1 MRFRAAHP
9 ERFPK
14 GFPLSSA
21 RELTARYRTLRDAP
35 MWRLLASQQGP
46 LVIGILQA
54 LLYEEERTLPGSVF
68 LERLAPLWAE
78 ATLEAVSPEDARA
91 LAARFVRE
99 GYLVTRLPAGALEE
113 QYELTAG
120 ALEAIRILSRALT
133 RRSGPSESR
142 LEMLAHAVVKLAQD
156 ADPDPARRIEQ
167 LEAEKRRI
175 DEEIAAVKAG
185 ARTVLGKDAAQ
196 ARTGDI
202 LELFAELLNDF
213 RSVREEFDRLN
224 LDLRE
229 RIMTSEGS
237 RGDVLER
244 FFAGYDEIAQ
254 SEAGLAFTGFYRLLT
269 NESASAEME
278 AALERITQQP
288 FYGEL
293 SLRERR
299 TLAQLRSE
307 LLSRSMDTH
316 DVMRRLA
323 QSLRQFV
330 ESREYVEERRM
341 GQLLREARAAA
352 AAAREDAHQRKT
364 FLELVLPNA
373 DIHSPTQYELDDPSV
388 DVENYDVSLAPPP
401 EIDREALAQR
411 IRFAEINYGELRL
424 AVVEALGLA
433 KMEGRGKVSVSEVWS
448 HVPNHQG
455 LGSIV
460 GLLTLAARY
469 GEAAETAETADAA
482 EAPETVNADQ
492 NPNAA
497 ESADSAASDAVL
509 SAAAEALEA
518 VTEAQLTG
526 QDVKAPKTP
535 KAPKRRS
542 KRIAALAAAMD
553 EGHLSGGVELSAEGI
568 QAFRADP
575 SAAANDYRGLPMP
588 DVWPSGTDLHGE
600 TAPGSLLAPEHETI
614 SWTDRAGGD
623 VSAEIPKLVF
633 TTTGVA
639 RMMRSARQSEQARG
653 LSDPWAR

>member
-388 DVENYDVSLAPPP
+388 DVENYDVSVAPPP

-469 GEAAETAETADAA
+469 GEAAEVAESVDAA
-482 EAPETVNADQ
+482 EAPE
-492 NPNAA
+492 
-497 ESADSAASDAVL
+497 SAASDAVL

-542 KRIAALAAAMD
+542 KRISALAAAMD

-600 TAPGSLLAPEHETI
+600 TAPGSLLAPQHETI

-639 RMMRSARQSEQARG
+639 RMMRSARQSAQARG
-653 LSDPWAR
+653 LADPFAR

>member
-1 MRFRAAHP
+1 MRSRAAHP
-9 ERFPK
+9 ERSPK

-388 DVENYDVSLAPPP
+388 DVENYDVSAAPPP

-469 GEAAETAETADAA
+469 GEAAEAAESADAA
-482 EAPETVNADQ
+482 EAPE
-492 NPNAA
+492 
-497 ESADSAASDAVL
+497 S
-509 SAAAEALEA
+509 AAEALEA

-553 EGHLSGGVELSAEGI
+553 EGHLSGGVKLSAEGI

>member
-388 DVENYDVSLAPPP
+388 DVENYDVSVAPPP

-469 GEAAETAETADAA
+469 GEAAEAAESVDAA
-482 EAPETVNADQ
+482 EAPE
-492 NPNAA
+492 
-497 ESADSAASDAVL
+497 SAASDAVL

-542 KRIAALAAAMD
+542 KRISALAAAMD

-600 TAPGSLLAPEHETI
+600 TAPGSLLAPQHETI

-633 TTTGVA
+633 TTTGIA
-639 RMMRSARQSEQARG
+639 RMMRSARQSAQARG
-653 LSDPWAR
+653 LADPFAR

>member
-388 DVENYDVSLAPPP
+388 DVENYDVSVAPPP

-469 GEAAETAETADAA
+469 GEAAKAAESVDAA
-482 EAPETVNADQ
+482 EAPE
-492 NPNAA
+492 
-497 ESADSAASDAVL
+497 SAASDAVL

-600 TAPGSLLAPEHETI
+600 TAPGSLLAPQHETI

>member
-388 DVENYDVSLAPPP
+388 DVENYDVSVAPPP

-469 GEAAETAETADAA
+469 GEAAE
-482 EAPETVNADQ
+482 
-492 NPNAA
+492 AA
-497 ESADSAASDAVL
+497 ESVDAAQAPESAASDAVL

-600 TAPGSLLAPEHETI
+600 TAPGSLLAPQHETI

-639 RMMRSARQSEQARG
+639 RMMRSARQSAQARG
-653 LSDPWAR
+653 LADPFAR

>member
-244 FFAGYDEIAQ
+244 FFAGYDEIAK

-388 DVENYDVSLAPPP
+388 DVENYDVSVAPPP

-469 GEAAETAETADAA
+469 GEAAEAAESVDAA
-482 EAPETVNADQ
+482 EAPE
-492 NPNAA
+492 
-497 ESADSAASDAVL
+497 SAASDAVL

-542 KRIAALAAAMD
+542 KRISALAAAMD

-600 TAPGSLLAPEHETI
+600 TAPGSLLAPQHETI

-639 RMMRSARQSEQARG
+639 RMMRSARQSAQARG
-653 LSDPWAR
+653 LADPFAR

>member
-1 MRFRAAHP
+1 M
-9 ERFPK
+9 
-14 GFPLSSA
+14 SSA

-54 LLYEEERTLPGSVF
+54 LLYEEERALPGSVF

-78 ATLEAVSPEDARA
+78 ATNESTSAEDARA

-99 GYLVTRLPAGALEE
+99 GYLVTRLPAGAMEE

-133 RRSGPSESR
+133 RRTGPSESR

-185 ARTVLGKDAAQ
+185 VKGTLGNDAAH

-224 LDLRE
+224 LELRE

-254 SEAGLAFTGFYRLLT
+254 SEAGQAFTGFYRLLT

-278 AALERITQQP
+278 AALERITQHP

-299 TLAQLRSE
+299 VLTQLRSE
-307 LLSRSMDTH
+307 LLTRSMDTH

-352 AAAREDAHQRKT
+352 AAARDDANQRKT

-373 DIHSPTQYELDDPSV
+373 DIRSPTQYELDDPTV
-388 DVENYDVSLAPPP
+388 DVEDFDVSAATPP
-401 EIDREALAQR
+401 EIDREALVQR

-424 AVVEALGLA
+424 AVVEALARA
-433 KMEGRGKVSVSEVWS
+433 KMEGRAKVSVSEVWS
-448 HVPNHQG
+448 YVPNHQG

-469 GEAAETAETADAA
+469 GEAAEEEPRETTAMTATAA
-482 EAPETVNADQ
+482 MEGTPVNQ
-492 NPNAA
+492 GT
-497 ESADSAASDAVL
+497 SADTTL
-509 SAAAEALEA
+509 SAAATALEA
-518 VTEAQLTG
+518 VTEAAVTG
-526 QDVKAPKTP
+526 APLKTP
-535 KAPKRRS
+535 KAPKQPKRRS
-542 KRIAALAAAMD
+542 KRIEALAQAMD
-553 EGHLSGGVELSAEGI
+553 EGQLTGDVELTAEGI
-568 QAFRADP
+568 AAFRADP
-575 SAAANDYRGLPMP
+575 AAAANDYRGLPTP
-588 DVWPSGTDLHGE
+588 SVWPTGTDLHGE
-600 TAPGSLLAPEHETI
+600 TAPGSLITPEHETI
-614 SWTDRAGGD
+614 RWTDRAGDD
-623 VSAEIPKLVF
+623 VSADIPKLVF

-639 RMMRSARQSEQARG
+639 RMMRSARQRAQAREVA
-653 LSDPWAR
+653 DAWAK

>member
-388 DVENYDVSLAPPP
+388 DVENYDVSVAPPP

-469 GEAAETAETADAA
+469 GEAAEAAESVDAA
-482 EAPETVNADQ
+482 EAPE
-492 NPNAA
+492 
-497 ESADSAASDAVL
+497 SAASDAVL

-542 KRIAALAAAMD
+542 KRISALAAAMD

-600 TAPGSLLAPEHETI
+600 TAPGSLLAPQHETI

-639 RMMRSARQSEQARG
+639 RMMRSARQSAQARG
-653 LSDPWAR
+653 LADPFAR

>member
-54 LLYEEERTLPGSVF
+54 LLYEEERTLPVSVF

-388 DVENYDVSLAPPP
+388 DVENYDVSVAPPP

-469 GEAAETAETADAA
+469 GEAAEAAESVDAA
-482 EAPETVNADQ
+482 EAPE
-492 NPNAA
+492 
-497 ESADSAASDAVL
+497 SAASDAVL

-542 KRIAALAAAMD
+542 KRISALAAAMD

-600 TAPGSLLAPEHETI
+600 TAPGSLLAPQHETI

-639 RMMRSARQSEQARG
+639 RMMRSARQSAQARG
-653 LSDPWAR
+653 LADPFAR

>member
-78 ATLEAVSPEDARA
+78 ATHEAVSPEDARA

-388 DVENYDVSLAPPP
+388 DVENYDVSVAPPP

-469 GEAAETAETADAA
+469 GEAAEAAESVDAA
-482 EAPETVNADQ
+482 EAPE
-492 NPNAA
+492 
-497 ESADSAASDAVL
+497 SAASDAVL

-542 KRIAALAAAMD
+542 KRISALAAAMD
-553 EGHLSGGVELSAEGI
+553 EGHLAGGMELSAEGI

-600 TAPGSLLAPEHETI
+600 TAPGSLLAPQHETI

-639 RMMRSARQSEQARG
+639 RMMRSARQSAQARG

>member
-373 DIHSPTQYELDDPSV
+373 VIHSPTQYELDDPSV
-388 DVENYDVSLAPPP
+388 DVENYDVSVAPPP

-469 GEAAETAETADAA
+469 GEAAEAAESVDAA
-482 EAPETVNADQ
+482 EAPE
-492 NPNAA
+492 
-497 ESADSAASDAVL
+497 SAASDAVL

-600 TAPGSLLAPEHETI
+600 TAPGSLLAPQHETI

-639 RMMRSARQSEQARG
+639 RMMRSARQSAQARG
-653 LSDPWAR
+653 LADPFAR

>member
-388 DVENYDVSLAPPP
+388 DVENYDVSVAPPP

-448 HVPNHQG
+448 HVLNHQG

-469 GEAAETAETADAA
+469 GEAAEAAESVDAA
-482 EAPETVNADQ
+482 EAPE
-492 NPNAA
+492 
-497 ESADSAASDAVL
+497 SAASDAVL

-542 KRIAALAAAMD
+542 KRISALAAAMD

-575 SAAANDYRGLPMP
+575 SAAANDYRDLPMP

-600 TAPGSLLAPEHETI
+600 TAPGSLLAPQHETI

-639 RMMRSARQSEQARG
+639 RMMRSARQSAQARG
-653 LSDPWAR
+653 LADPFAR

>member
-1 MRFRAAHP
+1 MRSRAAHP

-388 DVENYDVSLAPPP
+388 DVENYDVSVAPPP

-469 GEAAETAETADAA
+469 GEAAEAAESVDAA
-482 EAPETVNADQ
+482 EAPE
-492 NPNAA
+492 
-497 ESADSAASDAVL
+497 SAASDAVL

-600 TAPGSLLAPEHETI
+600 TAPGSLLAPQHETI

-639 RMMRSARQSEQARG
+639 RMMRSARQSAQARG
-653 LSDPWAR
+653 LADPFAR

>member
-9 ERFPK
+9 KRFPK

-388 DVENYDVSLAPPP
+388 DVENYDVSVAPPP

-469 GEAAETAETADAA
+469 GEAAEAAESVDAA
-482 EAPETVNADQ
+482 EAPE
-492 NPNAA
+492 
-497 ESADSAASDAVL
+497 SAASDAVL

-600 TAPGSLLAPEHETI
+600 TAPGSLLAPQHETI

>member
-1 MRFRAAHP
+1 M
-9 ERFPK
+9 
-14 GFPLSSA
+14 
-21 RELTARYRTLRDAP
+21 
-35 MWRLLASQQGP
+35 
-46 LVIGILQA
+46 
-54 LLYEEERTLPGSVF
+54 
-68 LERLAPLWAE
+68 
-78 ATLEAVSPEDARA
+78 
-91 LAARFVRE
+91 
-99 GYLVTRLPAGALEE
+99 
-113 QYELTAG
+113 
-120 ALEAIRILSRALT
+120 
-133 RRSGPSESR
+133 
-142 LEMLAHAVVKLAQD
+142 
-156 ADPDPARRIEQ
+156 
-167 LEAEKRRI
+167 
-175 DEEIAAVKAG
+175 
-185 ARTVLGKDAAQ
+185 
-196 ARTGDI
+196 
-202 LELFAELLNDF
+202 NDF

-388 DVENYDVSLAPPP
+388 DVENYDVSVAPPP

-469 GEAAETAETADAA
+469 GEAAEVAESVDAA
-482 EAPETVNADQ
+482 EAPE
-492 NPNAA
+492 
-497 ESADSAASDAVL
+497 SAASDAVL

-542 KRIAALAAAMD
+542 KRISALAAAMD

-600 TAPGSLLAPEHETI
+600 TAPGSLLAPQHETI

-639 RMMRSARQSEQARG
+639 RMMRSARQSAQARG
-653 LSDPWAR
+653 LADPFAR

>member
-388 DVENYDVSLAPPP
+388 DVENYDVSVAPPP

-469 GEAAETAETADAA
+469 GEAAEAAESVDAA
-482 EAPETVNADQ
+482 EAPE
-492 NPNAA
+492 
-497 ESADSAASDAVL
+497 SAASDAVL

-542 KRIAALAAAMD
+542 KRISALAAAMD

-600 TAPGSLLAPEHETI
+600 TAPGSLLAPQHETI

>member
-388 DVENYDVSLAPPP
+388 DVENYDVSVAPPP

-469 GEAAETAETADAA
+469 GEAAEAAESVDAA
-482 EAPETVNADQ
+482 EAPE
-492 NPNAA
+492 P
-497 ESADSAASDAVL
+497 AASDAVL

-600 TAPGSLLAPEHETI
+600 TAPGSLLAPQHETI

-639 RMMRSARQSEQARG
+639 RMMRSARQSAQARG
-653 LSDPWAR
+653 LADPFAR

>member
-9 ERFPK
+9 KRFPK

-388 DVENYDVSLAPPP
+388 DVENYDVSVAPPP

-469 GEAAETAETADAA
+469 GEAAEAAESVDAA
-482 EAPETVNADQ
+482 EAPE
-492 NPNAA
+492 
-497 ESADSAASDAVL
+497 SAASDAVL

-600 TAPGSLLAPEHETI
+600 TAPGSLLAPQHETI

-639 RMMRSARQSEQARG
+639 RMMRSARQSAQARG
-653 LSDPWAR
+653 LADPFAR

>member
-388 DVENYDVSLAPPP
+388 DVENYDVSVAPPP

-469 GEAAETAETADAA
+469 GEAAEAAESVDAA
-482 EAPETVNADQ
+482 EAPE
-492 NPNAA
+492 
-497 ESADSAASDAVL
+497 SAASDAVL

-542 KRIAALAAAMD
+542 KRISALAAAMD

-600 TAPGSLLAPEHETI
+600 TAPGSLLAPQHETI

-623 VSAEIPKLVF
+623 ESAEIPKLVF

-639 RMMRSARQSEQARG
+639 RMMRSARQSAQARG
-653 LSDPWAR
+653 LADPFAR

>member
-9 ERFPK
+9 KRFPK

-388 DVENYDVSLAPPP
+388 DVENYDVSVAPPP

-469 GEAAETAETADAA
+469 GEAAEAAESVDAA
-482 EAPETVNADQ
+482 EAPE
-492 NPNAA
+492 
-497 ESADSAASDAVL
+497 SAASDAVL

-600 TAPGSLLAPEHETI
+600 TAPGSLLAPQHETI

-623 VSAEIPKLVF
+623 VSTEIPKLVF

-639 RMMRSARQSEQARG
+639 RMMRSARQSAQARG
-653 LSDPWAR
+653 LADPFAR

>member
-1 MRFRAAHP
+1 MRSRAAHP

-120 ALEAIRILSRALT
+120 ALEAIRVLSRALT

-388 DVENYDVSLAPPP
+388 DVENYDVSVAPPP

-469 GEAAETAETADAA
+469 GEAAEAAESVDAA
-482 EAPETVNADQ
+482 EAPE
-492 NPNAA
+492 
-497 ESADSAASDAVL
+497 SAASDAVL

-600 TAPGSLLAPEHETI
+600 TAPGSLLAPQHETI

-639 RMMRSARQSEQARG
+639 RMMRSARQSAQARG
-653 LSDPWAR
+653 LADPFAR

>member
-388 DVENYDVSLAPPP
+388 DVENYDVSVAPPP

-469 GEAAETAETADAA
+469 GEAAEAAESVDAA
-482 EAPETVNADQ
+482 EAPE
-492 NPNAA
+492 
-497 ESADSAASDAVL
+497 SAASDAVL

-600 TAPGSLLAPEHETI
+600 TAPGSLLAPQHETI

>member
-388 DVENYDVSLAPPP
+388 DVENYDVSVAPPP

-469 GEAAETAETADAA
+469 GEAAEAAESVDAA
-482 EAPETVNADQ
+482 EAPE
-492 NPNAA
+492 
-497 ESADSAASDAVL
+497 SAASDAVH

-600 TAPGSLLAPEHETI
+600 TAPGSLLAPQHETI

-633 TTTGVA
+633 TTTGVT
-639 RMMRSARQSEQARG
+639 RMMRSARQSAQARG
-653 LSDPWAR
+653 LADPFAR

>member
-373 DIHSPTQYELDDPSV
+373 DIHSPTQYELDAPSV
-388 DVENYDVSLAPPP
+388 DVENYDVSVAPPP

-469 GEAAETAETADAA
+469 GEAAEAAESVDAA
-482 EAPETVNADQ
+482 EAPE
-492 NPNAA
+492 
-497 ESADSAASDAVL
+497 SAASDAVL

-600 TAPGSLLAPEHETI
+600 TAPGSLLAPQHETI

-639 RMMRSARQSEQARG
+639 RMMRSARQSAQARG
-653 LSDPWAR
+653 LADPFAR

>member
-1 MRFRAAHP
+1 MRSRAAHP

-278 AALERITQQP
+278 AALERIMQQP

-307 LLSRSMDTH
+307 LLTRSMDTH

-388 DVENYDVSLAPPP
+388 DVENYDVSAAPPP

-469 GEAAETAETADAA
+469 GEAAEAAESVDAA
-482 EAPETVNADQ
+482 EAPE
-492 NPNAA
+492 
-497 ESADSAASDAVL
+497 SAASDAVL

-553 EGHLSGGVELSAEGI
+553 EGHLAGSMELSAEGI

-600 TAPGSLLAPEHETI
+600 TAPGSLLAPQHETI

>member
-269 NESASAEME
+269 NKSASAEME

-388 DVENYDVSLAPPP
+388 DVENYDVSVAPPP

-469 GEAAETAETADAA
+469 GEAAEAAESVDAA
-482 EAPETVNADQ
+482 EAPE
-492 NPNAA
+492 
-497 ESADSAASDAVL
+497 SAASDAVL

-542 KRIAALAAAMD
+542 KRISALAAAMD

-600 TAPGSLLAPEHETI
+600 TAPGSLLAPQHETI

-639 RMMRSARQSEQARG
+639 RMMRSARQSAQARG
-653 LSDPWAR
+653 LADPFAR

>member
-229 RIMTSEGS
+229 RIMTSEGA

-388 DVENYDVSLAPPP
+388 DVENYDVSVAPPP

-469 GEAAETAETADAA
+469 GEAAEAAESVDAA
-482 EAPETVNADQ
+482 EAPE
-492 NPNAA
+492 
-497 ESADSAASDAVL
+497 SAASDAVL

-600 TAPGSLLAPEHETI
+600 TAPGSLLAPQHETI

-639 RMMRSARQSEQARG
+639 RMMRSARQSAQARG
-653 LSDPWAR
+653 LADPFAR

>member
-388 DVENYDVSLAPPP
+388 DVENYDVSVAPPP

-469 GEAAETAETADAA
+469 GEAAEAAESVDAA
-482 EAPETVNADQ
+482 EAPE
-492 NPNAA
+492 
-497 ESADSAASDAVL
+497 SAASDAVH

-600 TAPGSLLAPEHETI
+600 TAPGSLLAPQHETI

-639 RMMRSARQSEQARG
+639 RMMRSARQSAQARG
-653 LSDPWAR
+653 LADPFAR

>member
-388 DVENYDVSLAPPP
+388 DVENYDVSAAPPP

-469 GEAAETAETADAA
+469 GEAAEAAESVDAA
-482 EAPETVNADQ
+482 EAPE
-492 NPNAA
+492 
-497 ESADSAASDAVL
+497 SAASDAVL

>member
-1 MRFRAAHP
+1 M
-9 ERFPK
+9 
-14 GFPLSSA
+14 SSA

-388 DVENYDVSLAPPP
+388 DVENYDVSVAPPP

-469 GEAAETAETADAA
+469 GEAAEAAESVDAA
-482 EAPETVNADQ
+482 EAPE
-492 NPNAA
+492 
-497 ESADSAASDAVL
+497 SAASDAVL

-542 KRIAALAAAMD
+542 KRISALAAAMD

-600 TAPGSLLAPEHETI
+600 TAPGSLLAPQHETI

-639 RMMRSARQSEQARG
+639 RMMRSARQSAQARG
-653 LSDPWAR
+653 LADPFAR

>member
-46 LVIGILQA
+46 LVIGILQT

-388 DVENYDVSLAPPP
+388 DVENYDVSVAPPP

-469 GEAAETAETADAA
+469 GEAAEAAESADAA

-518 VTEAQLTG
+518 VTEAQ
-526 QDVKAPKTP
+526 DVKAPKTPKAP

>member
-1 MRFRAAHP
+1 MRSRAAHP

-352 AAAREDAHQRKT
+352 AAARENAHQRKT

-388 DVENYDVSLAPPP
+388 DVENYDVSVAPPP

-469 GEAAETAETADAA
+469 GEAAEAAESVDAA
-482 EAPETVNADQ
+482 EAPE
-492 NPNAA
+492 
-497 ESADSAASDAVL
+497 SAASDAVL

-600 TAPGSLLAPEHETI
+600 TAPGSLLAPQHETI

-639 RMMRSARQSEQARG
+639 RMMRSARQSAQARG
-653 LSDPWAR
+653 LADPFAR

>member
-54 LLYEEERTLPGSVF
+54 LLYEEERTLPVSVF

-388 DVENYDVSLAPPP
+388 DVENYDVSVAPPP

-469 GEAAETAETADAA
+469 GEAAEAAESVDAA
-482 EAPETVNADQ
+482 EAPE
-492 NPNAA
+492 
-497 ESADSAASDAVL
+497 SAASDAVL

-535 KAPKRRS
+535 KAPKAPKRRS
-542 KRIAALAAAMD
+542 KRISALAAAMD

-600 TAPGSLLAPEHETI
+600 TAPGSLLAPQHETI

-639 RMMRSARQSEQARG
+639 RMMRSARQSAQARG
-653 LSDPWAR
+653 LADPFAR

>member
-1 MRFRAAHP
+1 MRSRAAHP

-373 DIHSPTQYELDDPSV
+373 DIHSPTQYELDDPSA
-388 DVENYDVSLAPPP
+388 DVENYDVSVAPPP

-469 GEAAETAETADAA
+469 GEAAEAAESVDAA
-482 EAPETVNADQ
+482 EAPE
-492 NPNAA
+492 
-497 ESADSAASDAVL
+497 SAASDAVL

-600 TAPGSLLAPEHETI
+600 TAPGSLLAPQHETI

-639 RMMRSARQSEQARG
+639 RMMRSARQSAQARG
-653 LSDPWAR
+653 LADPFAR

>member
-78 ATLEAVSPEDARA
+78 ATLEAVSPEDARD

-388 DVENYDVSLAPPP
+388 DVENYDVSVAPPP

-469 GEAAETAETADAA
+469 GEAAEAAESVDAA
-482 EAPETVNADQ
+482 EAPE
-492 NPNAA
+492 
-497 ESADSAASDAVL
+497 SAASDAVL

-542 KRIAALAAAMD
+542 KRISALAAAMD

-600 TAPGSLLAPEHETI
+600 TAPGSLLAPQHETI

-639 RMMRSARQSEQARG
+639 RMMRSARQSAQARG
-653 LSDPWAR
+653 LADPFAR

>member
-269 NESASAEME
+269 NLSASAEME

-388 DVENYDVSLAPPP
+388 DVENYDVSVAPPP

-469 GEAAETAETADAA
+469 GEAAEAAESVDAA
-482 EAPETVNADQ
+482 EAPE
-492 NPNAA
+492 
-497 ESADSAASDAVL
+497 SAASDAVL

-518 VTEAQLTG
+518 VTKAQLTG

-542 KRIAALAAAMD
+542 KRISALAAAMD

-600 TAPGSLLAPEHETI
+600 TAPGSLLAPQHETI

-633 TTTGVA
+633 TATGVA
-639 RMMRSARQSEQARG
+639 RMMRSARQSAQARG
-653 LSDPWAR
+653 LADPFAR

>member
-388 DVENYDVSLAPPP
+388 DVENYDVSVAPPP

-469 GEAAETAETADAA
+469 GEAAEAAESVDAA
-482 EAPETVNADQ
+482 EAPE
-492 NPNAA
+492 
-497 ESADSAASDAVL
+497 SAASDAVL

-542 KRIAALAAAMD
+542 KRISALAAAMD

-600 TAPGSLLAPEHETI
+600 TAPGSLLAPQHETI

-639 RMMRSARQSEQARG
+639 RMMRSARQSAQASG
-653 LSDPWAR
+653 LADPFAR

>member
-388 DVENYDVSLAPPP
+388 DVENYDVSVAPPP

-469 GEAAETAETADAA
+469 GEAAEAAESVDAA
-482 EAPETVNADQ
+482 EAPE
-492 NPNAA
+492 
-497 ESADSAASDAVL
+497 SAASDAVP

-600 TAPGSLLAPEHETI
+600 TAPGSLLAPQHETI

-639 RMMRSARQSEQARG
+639 RMMRSARQSAQARG
-653 LSDPWAR
+653 LADPFAR